1 MATVDEDRNVRCC
14 ASCGI
19 KAEGDDIKLKNCTG
33 CYLVSYCGI
42 KCQKEHRSKHKRDCK
57 KRAAELRD
65 ELLFKQP
72 ESSHLGDCPIC
83 SLPLSLDVTKLT
95 VNQCCSKRICNG
107 CNYANHIREEEAR
120 CRKKCLFCREPL
132 PNTEEEA
139 EKLRMKR
146 VEVNDP
152 LALHRMGAVQY
163 NKGDFRS
170 AFEYWT
176 KAAALGDAEAHEG
189 LGCLYRWGR
198 YVEKDEGKGMYHL
211 EEAAIAGHPQARFTR
226 GCYELNDGN
235 NERAMKHF
243 IIAAAQGHDD
253 AMKKLMDRFREGY
266 VSKEDLAATLRAHHA
281 TVDAMKSPQRKTAE
295 EYYLLSAEEYYH
307 LLSLRAA
314 SLIA

>member
-95 VNQCCSKRICNG
+95 VNECCSKRICNG

-152 LALHRMGAVQY
+152 LALHRMGAVQSTREIFAVHLSIGQRPLHWEMPRRMKDWDVY
-163 NKGDFRS
+163 IVGGDMLR
-170 AFEYWT
+170 
-176 KAAALGDAEAHEG
+176 
-189 LGCLYRWGR
+189 RMR
-198 YVEKDEGKGMYHL
+198 GKECTIWKRPLLLVIH
-211 EEAAIAGHPQARFTR
+211 
-226 GCYELNDGN
+226 
-235 NERAMKHF
+235 
-243 IIAAAQGHDD
+243 
-253 AMKKLMDRFREGY
+253 KLD
-266 VSKEDLAATLRAHHA
+266 SL
-281 TVDAMKSPQRKTAE
+281 VDATN
-295 EYYLLSAEEYYH
+295 
-307 LLSLRAA
+307 
-314 SLIA
+314 